1 MASRDVHFFDRPGLG
16 AALMEDKGIVKRVG
30 FYDID
35 KTIGRGNFAV
45 VKLAKHR
52 TTKSQVHQGGSS
64 DGRGRF
70 KHLRFL
76 GYIEC
81 DGICLTFSQAER
93 SR

>member
-1 MASRDVHFFDRPGLG
+1 MTGRDVHFFDRPGLG
-16 AALMEDKGIVKRVG
+16 AALMEDKGVVKRVG

-52 TTKSQVHQGGSS
+52 TTKSQVHQRGSS

-81 DGICLTFSQAER
+81 DGIWLTFSQAER